1 MASYLKKEISEWNTT
16 DLCNWL
22 LANKFR
28 GISELFQKYSLS
40 GYDLFYID
48 DDILKN
54 ELNLKSFH
62 ERKVALKLI
71 TKLTYEHLKLNVI
84 NSNGDNVI
92 LTLDNNPETKLGEIS
107 DYIGNMFNIDPKD
120 ILFKDSTKQEVLSPT
135 VKIVQLL
142 ILYPKIYKTLNVS
155 NMKDYRQPDEE
166 LMESGSGE
174 FAENNVNSNLNTNF
188 RSKASEIGLGSMS
201 GMMASGEMD
210 FQDMN
215 HNNNN
220 NQYNNNNNNNN
231 YKMKNNQNMNFRG
244 NNKMSKNNNYN
255 YNENKKMRE
264 NENIQNNNR
273 DNKNDNMNYKYNNN
287 YMNMNNNK
295 MNNNRRQNNN
305 NNDNFLLNS
314 GSGDN
319 NPPDEINDNKMNMN
333 GSSSNIDYNNMN
345 FNRKQNYMVDNDN
358 AADFKDN
365 RGNNNERRNKNYQFN
380 QMNNNNEMMD
390 NMMNYNEDN
399 NFGLLSSANDDE
411 MKFKPSYQIK
421 GNDNNNFREYQK

>member
-1 MASYLKKEISEWNTT
+1 MASYLKKEISEWNTN

-40 GYDLFYID
+40 GYDLFFID
-48 DDILKN
+48 DEILKN

-62 ERKVALKLI
+62 ERRVAMKLI

-92 LTLDNNPETKLGEIS
+92 LTLDNNPETKLGELS

-135 VKIVQLL
+135 LKIVQLL

-155 NMKDYRQPDEE
+155 NIKDYRNAEEEE

-174 FAENNVNSNLNTNF
+174 FPENNNMNMNSNTNMNNNNF
-188 RSKASEIGLGSMS
+188 KGKGSEIGIGAMS
-201 GMMASGEMD
+201 GMMSSGGEMD

-215 HNNNN
+215 NNNKF
-220 NQYNNNNNNNN
+220 NNNF
-231 YKMKNNQNMNFRG
+231 KMKNNKNYRG
-244 NNKMSKNNNYN
+244 NYKNDNYN
-255 YNENKKMRE
+255 YNDNRKIKE
-264 NENIQNNNR
+264 NENM
-273 DNKNDNMNYKYNNN
+273 KLKYNNN
-287 YMNMNNNK
+287 YMKMNNNK
-295 MNNNRRQNNN
+295 INNNQRQNENI
-305 NNDNFLLNS
+305 NDNYLLNS

-319 NPPDEINDNKMNMN
+319 IIPEQMNNNNNANMN
-333 GSSSNIDYNNMN
+333 GSSSNMEYNSNIN
-345 FNRKQNYMVDNDN
+345 YNRKRNYMAQNENIEEYQDNM
-358 AADFKDN
+358 
-365 RGNNNERRNKNYQFN
+365 GNNNERRNKNYQY
-380 QMNNNNEMMD
+380 NNEMMD
-390 NMMNYNEDN
+390 NMMDYNEGN
-399 NFGLLSSANDDE
+399 NFGISSVNDDE

-421 GNDNNNFREYQK
+421 NNENNNYRE

>member
-1 MASYLKKEISEWNTT
+1 MASYLKKEISEWNTSE
-16 DLCNWL
+16 LCNWL

-48 DDILKN
+48 DEILKN

-92 LTLDNNPETKLGEIS
+92 LTLDNNPETKLGEIA

-155 NMKDYRQPDEE
+155 NMKDYRQADEE

-174 FAENNVNSNLNTNF
+174 FPENNNINSNINMNNNYK
-188 RSKASEIGLGSMS
+188 SKASEIGLGSMS

-210 FQDMN
+210 LQDMN
-215 HNNNN
+215 NNKFNNNI
-220 NQYNNNNNNNN
+220 
-231 YKMKNNQNMNFRG
+231 YKMKNRNYRG
-244 NNKMSKNNNYN
+244 NSNNNKIGMSDNFFYN
-255 YNENKKMRE
+255 DIKKMRE
-264 NENIQNNNR
+264 N
-273 DNKNDNMNYKYNNN
+273 DNMNNNENMKFKYNNN
-287 YMNMNNNK
+287 YMKMNNK
-295 MNNNRRQNNN
+295 MNTNQRQNDNI
-305 NNDNFLLNS
+305 NDNFLLS
-314 GSGDN
+314 GTGDN
-319 NPPDEINDNKMNMN
+319 NMQDNNKVNMN
-333 GSSSNIDYNNMN
+333 GSSSNMDYNNNYGHKRN
-345 FNRKQNYMVDNDN
+345 FMPENDN
-358 AADFKDN
+358 NEEYQDN
-365 RGNNNERRNKNYQFN
+365 IDGNERRNKNYQFN
-380 QMNNNNEMMD
+380 QRNNNEMMGF
-390 NMMNYNEDN
+390 NKGN

-411 MKFKPSYQIK
+411 MKFKPSYQINK
-421 GNDNNNFREYQK
+421 NNDNNNFREYDKNKQNYNNH